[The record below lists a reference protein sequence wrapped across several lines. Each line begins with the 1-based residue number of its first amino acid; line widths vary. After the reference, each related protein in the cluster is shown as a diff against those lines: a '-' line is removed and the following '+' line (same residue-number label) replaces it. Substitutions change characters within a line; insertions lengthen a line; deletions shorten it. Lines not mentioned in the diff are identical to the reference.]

1 MYLLQTRCLQDQ
13 DVLQGAMSI
22 LEEEITPW
30 NDPSEASTGYRKQL
44 TKSLLYK
51 VTYKI
56 KPNQVYYIHI
66 SLSVLTFCKNRF

>member
-56 KPNQVYYIHI
+56 KPNQVYYIH
-66 SLSVLTFCKNRF
+66 TFFPFPVSTYIL